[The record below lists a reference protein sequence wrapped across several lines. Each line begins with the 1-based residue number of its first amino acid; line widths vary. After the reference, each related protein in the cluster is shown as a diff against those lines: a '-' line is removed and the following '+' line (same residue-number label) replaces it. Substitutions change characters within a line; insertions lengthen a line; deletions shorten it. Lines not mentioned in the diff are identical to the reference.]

1 MKVLALVFI
10 LSFGISLEKEKQD
23 QLDNDDTQINIK
35 LDKDLLQSFKGLMKG
50 SFGKLGNPLINDKGI
65 LAGDVLS
72 ENDPSKENSQSVSD
86 CVDDCE
92 KIPEIS
98 DVASFVDTAI
108 EVASIFATELV
119 YDPLSLESL
128 VLEVLTIMAEDDVCE
143 PEPDESLSS
152 EKDKTSNQ
160 QGGKIKTPLGV
171 AGDVVKGSLGLGSK
185 VAGIVSNT
193 ADLKR
198 KALGLVPNTAKIVDE
213 TDDCV
218 DPGLEI
224 VPVVAAIVDE
234 TDDCNDPGLEI
245 VPVVV
250 AVVDDCND
258 PGLDIVPTVVAVVD
272 ETDDCNDPG
281 LEIVPVVVAVVGGTE
296 ECQDLD
302 SGTEKTINVGPDKQV
317 KVKVE
322 GDPPTEFIENKDGNL
337 YSENEV
343 ASVLFLQ
350 NIKNL
355 KFFQGSARSAG
366 SEKSFLSLEKDIEP
380 IN

>member
-218 DPGLEI
+218 GPGLEI

-234 TDDCNDPGLEI
+234 TDDFNDPGLEI
-245 VPVVV
+245 VP
-250 AVVDDCND
+250 
-258 PGLDIVPTVVAVVD
+258 TVVG
-272 ETDDCNDPG
+272 E
-281 LEIVPVVVAVVGGTE
+281 TE

-355 KFFQGSARSAG
+355 EFLQGSARSAG